1 MSATVKTFTRFAL
14 LMLLTTLVSVPAF
27 GAAGRVELAAARE
40 LLEASKYSEAI
51 TNATLALA
59 LNTNLCEAYF
69 IRGRAE
75 SLSGN
80 REAAYRNY
88 DAAVA
93 CDTNLAW
100 AYYRRGGMKSWDGEP
115 EKAVEDYTRA
125 IAANPIPQQFW
136 NDRASAYAKLGKYN
150 EAIADLSEAIRLKPN
165 IPFFRRNR
173 ALNYSRL
180 HRYEEALKDLDL
192 AVRLDGNDLRQRR
205 ERADV
210 FAELSRWEEATADLN
225 FIIRKEPDNTTALGG
240 RASVSAILGRWD
252 AALRDYDKILEV
264 KPNLAIRN
272 ARAAVSFASG
282 ENAKALRQIDA
293 YLTSPGWSAEEAPYM
308 ALLGTIIYRRL
319 GETNN
324 ATGLLDAADKHLDHS
339 KWPYPLLGWMR
350 GNVPWNELSTHTS
363 ENGKATEI
371 HTYAALAETNNTSA
385 LEHLSWVRDH
395 GSRNFTEYF
404 LAIAELRRLKAT
416 PSP

>member
-1 MSATVKTFTRFAL
+1 MSAPVKTFTRFAL
-14 LMLLTTLVSVPAF
+14 ILLLTTLVSVPAF
-27 GAAGRVELAAARE
+27 GAAGRAELAAARE
-40 LLEASKYSEAI
+40 LLEANKYSKAI
-51 TNATLALA
+51 SNATLALA

-75 SLSGN
+75 SLNGD
-80 REAAYRNY
+80 RAAAYRDY

-100 AYYRRGGMKSWDGEP
+100 AYYRRGGMKSRDGEP
-115 EKAVEDYTRA
+115 EKAIQDYTRA

-136 NDRASAYAKLGKYN
+136 NDRASAYGKLGKYE

-173 ALNYSRL
+173 ALHYSRL
-180 HRYEEALKDLDL
+180 HRYEEALKDLNV

-205 ERADV
+205 ERADAFV
-210 FAELSRWEEATADLN
+210 ALNRWEEAIADLN
-225 FIIRKEPDNTTALGG
+225 FIIRKEPDNTAALGG
-240 RASVSAILGRWD
+240 RASVSAILARWD
-252 AALRDYDKILEV
+252 AALRDYDKILEF
-264 KPNLAIRN
+264 KPNLAVRN
-272 ARAAVSFASG
+272 ARAAVSFISG

-324 ATGLLDAADKHLDHS
+324 ATGLLEAADKQLDHS

-350 GNVPWNELSTHTS
+350 GNVTWDELSRHTS
-363 ENGKATEI
+363 ENGKATEV
-371 HTYAALAETNNTSA
+371 HTYAALVDTNKASA

-404 LAIAELRRLKAT
+404 MAIAELRRLRAD
-416 PSP
+416 PAP